1 MIKKIISSILIGAM
15 LATSSVATIAR
26 ADGPVYDESAETPY
40 DKAEDEAVNALT
52 NTYLDLKSVDQE
64 VITENMSKE
73 TANPIINLAHKII
86 NKMKEILEA
95 LKQAFKD
102 TFYSDKG
109 TITVKYM
116 HNGKEIA
123 KADVY
128 NDLKLGEYTYTPVEV
143 EGYFCGVEEQTV
155 EITKENPVATCTFEY
170 ETNASKLPKQI
181 TIMYKTVEL
190 DKDGN
195 IVKGSEKDILNEEG
209 QPYTKVFTEENSPL
223 GQGANEMKA
232 EAMDFP
238 QYDVYGATEMNLSI
252 SKDAPQAVGTFY
264 YTQAHGNVKI
274 VSFCVDE
281 ETEKEITEEIQ
292 YNDLLAGSIYRYTP
306 EAIGNYEPKDPSEL
320 EIKVVKNTTTEVK
333 VEYVAKQTEGPT
345 EPENPDKPTEPEK
358 PENPDQPEQPEKI
371 VGTLNLLCVDED
383 GNELSNAT
391 TELTKVGT
399 YKATAPDFSA
409 NGYVLMAGEN
419 AEKNY
424 DFNENGQVINVRFTY
439 VLKNANKNAVN
450 TELKKADA
458 LMDEVLRYMNN
469 REDKNGIVTVA
480 HKKADGTLLEKSI
493 HKNLTIDDFT
503 FEAKVDAFAK
513 KNVTKLVKVV
523 VDGEEKELSEEVVV
537 SITADK
543 TEHTVEFIYE

>member
-1 MIKKIISSILIGAM
+1 MFKKLLSSLLIGIM
-15 LATSSVATIAR
+15 VSTTLVPTIAM
-26 ADGPVYDESAETPY
+26 AEGPVYEESEETPY
-40 DKAEDEAVNALT
+40 EKAEDEAVDALT
-52 NTYLDLKSVDQE
+52 QTYLDLKSVDQE

-73 TANPIINLAHKII
+73 SASPIINLAHKII

-116 HNGKEIA
+116 HNGQEIA
-123 KADVY
+123 EADVY

-170 ETNASKLPKQI
+170 ETNASQLPKQI
-181 TIMYKTVEL
+181 TIMYKLVEL
-190 DKDGN
+190 DEDGN
-195 IVKGSEKDILNEEG
+195 IVEGSEKDILDEEG

-223 GQGANEMKA
+223 GQGFNEIKSQ
-232 EAMDFP
+232 AMDFP
-238 QYDVYGATEMNLSI
+238 QYDVYGATEMNLKI
-252 SKDAPQAVGTFY
+252 TKDAPQTTGTFY

-274 VSFCVDE
+274 ISFCIDE
-281 ETEKEITEEIQ
+281 ETEKEITEEVQ

-345 EPENPDKPTEPEK
+345 EPENPDKPTEPE
-358 PENPDQPEQPEKI
+358 QPEKI

-399 YKATAPDFSA
+399 YKATAPDFSD

-424 DFNENGQVINVRFTY
+424 DFNENGQVINVKFTY

-469 REDKNGIVTVA
+469 REDKNGIVTVV
-480 HKKADGTLLEKSI
+480 HKKADGTLLEKSV
-493 HKNLTIDDFT
+493 HKNLTIDDFA
-503 FEAKVDAFAK
+503 FEAKVNDFAK
-513 KNVTKLVKVV
+513 KNVTKLAKVV

-543 TEHTVEFIYE
+543 AEHTVEFIYE

>member
-40 DKAEDEAVNALT
+40 DKAEDEAVDALT
-52 NTYLDLKSVDQE
+52 DTYLDLKSVDQE

-109 TITVKYM
+109 TITVKYV

-123 KADVY
+123 EADVY

-223 GQGANEMKA
+223 GQGFNEM
-232 EAMDFP
+232 ESQAMNFP
-238 QYDVYGATEMNLSI
+238 QYDVYGATKMNLSI

-264 YTQAHGNVKI
+264 YTQAHGNIKI
-274 VSFCVDE
+274 VSFCKDE

-306 EAIGNYEPKDPSEL
+306 KVIGNYEPKDPSEL

-345 EPENPDKPTEPEK
+345 KPEK
-358 PENPDQPEQPEKI
+358 PEQPEQPEKI

-383 GNELSNAT
+383 GKELSNAT
-391 TELTKVGT
+391 TELTEVGT

-480 HKKADGTLLEKSI
+480 HKKADGTLLEKSV

-537 SITADK
+537 SITTDK
-543 TEHTVEFIYE
+543 AEHTVEFIYE

>member
-40 DKAEDEAVNALT
+40 DKAEDEAVDALA

-64 VITENMSKE
+64 VITEDMSKE

-109 TITVKYM
+109 TITVKYV

-123 KADVY
+123 EADVY

-170 ETNASKLPKQI
+170 ETNASKLPKQM
-181 TIMYKTVEL
+181 TIMYKLVEL
-190 DKDGN
+190 DENGN

-209 QPYTKVFTEENSPL
+209 QPYTKVFTEENSLL
-223 GQGANEMKA
+223 GQGFSEMKSQ
-232 EAMDFP
+232 AMDFP
-238 QYDVYGATEMNLSI
+238 QYDVYGAKEIDLKITE
-252 SKDAPQAVGTFY
+252 DAPQAVGTFY

-306 EAIGNYEPKDPSEL
+306 KAIGNYEPKDPSEL
-320 EIKVVKNTTTEVK
+320 EIKVVKNTTIKVK

-345 EPENPDKPTEPEK
+345 EPENPDKPTK
-358 PENPDQPEQPEKI
+358 PEQPEEPEQPEKI

-383 GNELSNAT
+383 GKELSNAT

>member
-15 LATSSVATIAR
+15 LATSSVATIAK

-40 DKAEDEAVNALT
+40 DKAEDEAVDALT

-109 TITVKYM
+109 TITVKYV

-123 KADVY
+123 EADVY

-170 ETNASKLPKQI
+170 ETNASKLPKQM
-181 TIMYKTVEL
+181 TIMYKLVEL

-223 GQGANEMKA
+223 GQEFIEMKA
-232 EAMDFP
+232 AAMDFP
-238 QYDVYGATEMNLSI
+238 QYDVYGAKEIDLKITE
-252 SKDAPQAVGTFY
+252 DAPQAVGTFY

-274 VSFCVDE
+274 VSFCVDK
-281 ETEKEITEEIQ
+281 ETEKEITEEVQ

-306 EAIGNYEPKDPSEL
+306 KAIGNYEPKDPSEL

-345 EPENPDKPTEPEK
+345 EPENPDKPTE
-358 PENPDQPEQPEKI
+358 PDQPEQPEKI

-439 VLKNANKNAVN
+439 VLKNANKNTVN

-480 HKKADGTLLEKSI
+480 HKKADGTLLEKSV

-543 TEHTVEFIYE
+543 VEHTVEFIYE

>member
-1 MIKKIISSILIGAM
+1 
-15 LATSSVATIAR
+15 
-26 ADGPVYDESAETPY
+26 
-40 DKAEDEAVNALT
+40 
-52 NTYLDLKSVDQE
+52 
-64 VITENMSKE
+64 MSKE

-109 TITVKYM
+109 TITVKYV

-123 KADVY
+123 EADVY

-190 DKDGN
+190 DEDGN
-195 IVKGSEKDILNEEG
+195 IIKGSEKDILNEEG

-223 GQGANEMKA
+223 GQGFNEMESKA
-232 EAMDFP
+232 IDFP
-238 QYDVYGATEMNLSI
+238 QYDVYGANKMNLSI

-264 YTQAHGNVKI
+264 YTQAHGNIKI
-274 VSFCVDE
+274 VSFCKDE
-281 ETEKEITEEIQ
+281 ETEKEITEEVQ
-292 YNDLLAGSIYRYTP
+292 YNDLLAGSIYKYTP

-345 EPENPDKPTEPEK
+345 EPENPDKPTEPE
-358 PENPDQPEQPEKI
+358 QPEQPEKI

-391 TELTKVGT
+391 TELTEVGT

-424 DFNENGQVINVRFTY
+424 DFNENGQVINVKFTY
-439 VLKNANKNAVN
+439 VLKNANKNVVN

-480 HKKADGTLLEKSI
+480 HKKADGTLLEKSV

-543 TEHTVEFIYE
+543 VEHTVEFIYE

>member
-40 DKAEDEAVNALT
+40 DKAEDEAVDALT
-52 NTYLDLKSVDQE
+52 DTYLDLKSVDQE

-109 TITVKYM
+109 TITVKYV

-123 KADVY
+123 EADVY

-223 GQGANEMKA
+223 GQGFNEMES
-232 EAMDFP
+232 EAIDFP
-238 QYDVYGATEMNLSI
+238 QYDVYGANKINLSI
-252 SKDAPQAVGTFY
+252 TEDAPQATGTFY

-274 VSFCVDE
+274 VSFCVNE

-345 EPENPDKPTEPEK
+345 EPENPDKPTEPE
-358 PENPDQPEQPEKI
+358 QPEKI

-391 TELTKVGT
+391 TELTEVGT

-480 HKKADGTLLEKSI
+480 HKKADGTLLEKSV

-543 TEHTVEFIYE
+543 VEHTVEFIYE